1 MKKLL
6 AGVAV
11 LAAVAMAAQS
21 SSAKKGNSDAG
32 ITSTGGPDAYGYT
45 WIDSREPGGPS
56 YNWIDISGIG
66 TQITGL
72 GDDGY
77 VGPFSLGFNFP
88 YYWYTTNK
96 VWLQFNGAIELSTP
110 TGMYH
115 PGNNSM
121 IPSPMAPN
129 DLIVFM
135 GADLDYTIGGHAY
148 FWTNGRDTAIIQVD
162 SVREWNAPSSYHS
175 AEVILFLEPSNPNN
189 GHILVQYGPQNGNF
203 DNGGQ
208 GIHSAIGIEDITGNV
223 GLQFLRDNVPS
234 GNMPFDGLAVLYKR
248 PPSSSY
254 QVTDVGI
261 DMLWHED
268 NLGFFLHSFL
278 DTINIPLLRA
288 KNFGNQP
295 FSSFQAIVTIK
306 NFYGSVVYADTVDGG
321 ALNPGDTVTLSFKP
335 FNARTLGNGVY
346 SLNGRVILSGDM
358 NPGNNTVDNVEFRI
372 VDNTTPWLGWDNDQT
387 EIGFTWWIG
396 GANGDAGWGARFP
409 LPYDYHVDSVVAYA
423 GTNRGAGGQVQVA
436 LLADNG
442 SGMPGDTIVIS
453 NDINIPNDGAIH
465 TAKVAVNQDFTGG
478 TTLYG
483 ALFQMTDSTG
493 CGVDD
498 MTPFSRN
505 FLEYTGTWAPYR
517 DREANDAYIRLY
529 GRFTVDVAETGKPQ
543 SFVLNSIGPVPT
555 RDKASFSFTVP
566 ARGDVSLSLYNSA
579 GRRVM
584 ARTETFEAGA
594 GRMDL
599 DLSPLSDGVY
609 IYRLNYSDTRL
620 SGKLIITR

>member
-11 LAAVAMAAQS
+11 LAAVATAAQIS
-21 SSAKKGNSDAG
+21 GAKHDNSDVG
-32 ITSTGGPDAYGYT
+32 TTSTGGPDAYGYT
-45 WIDSREPGGPS
+45 WIDSREPGGPT

-66 TQITGL
+66 TELTGL

-77 VGPFSLGFNFP
+77 VGPFGLGFDFP

-96 VWLQFNGAIELSTP
+96 IWFQFNGALGLSTP

-115 PGNNSM
+115 PGTNSL
-121 IPSPMAPN
+121 IPSPMPPN

-135 GADLDYTIGGHAY
+135 GADLDFTIGGKAY

-162 SVREWNAPSSYHS
+162 SVPEWNDPSSYHS
-175 AEVILFLEPSNPNN
+175 AQVILFLEPGNPDN
-189 GHILVQYGPQNGNF
+189 GHILVQYGPQYGDF
-203 DNGGQ
+203 DNGGY

-223 GLQFLRDNVPS
+223 GLQFLRDNVPA
-234 GNMPFDGLAVLYKR
+234 GNMPYDGLAVLYQR

-254 QVTDVGI
+254 QVTDVGV

-268 NLGFFLHSFL
+268 NLGFFLHYEL

-295 FSSFQAIVTIK
+295 FSSFRAIVTIR
-306 NFYGSVVYADTVDGG
+306 NQYGSMVYADTVDAG
-321 ALNPGDTVTLSFKP
+321 ALDPGDTVTLSFDP
-335 FNARTLGNGVY
+335 FNARTLGKGIY

-358 NPGNNTVDNVEFRI
+358 NPGNNSVENVEFRI
-372 VDNTTPWLGWDNDQT
+372 VDNTTPWLGWDSDQS

-409 LPYDYHVDSVVAYA
+409 LPYDYHCDSVVAYA
-423 GTNRGAGGQVQVA
+423 GTSRSVGGQVQVA

-442 SGMPGDTIVIS
+442 SGMPGETIAIS
-453 NDINIPNDGAIH
+453 NNITVYPGAIYPV
-465 TAKVAVNQDFTGG
+465 KVAVNQDFPGG

-498 MTPFSRN
+498 LTPFSRN

-529 GRFTVDVAETGKPQ
+529 GRFTVSDVDETGKPIA
-543 SFVLNSIGPVPT
+543 FALKGVGPVPT
-555 RDKASFSFTVP
+555 RDRATFSFFVP
-566 ARGDVSLSLYNSA
+566 ARGDVSVSLYNSA
-579 GRRVM
+579 GQRVM
-584 ARTETFEAGA
+584 SRTETFEAGP
-594 GRMDL
+594 GTMGL
-599 DLSPLSDGVY
+599 DLSSLSDGVY
-609 IYRLNYSDTRL
+609 LYRLNYLDTRL
-620 SGKLIITR
+620 TGKLVITK